1 MKYNKGEWSEAYAF
15 VKLIGDGYV
24 FASDEDLNKIS
35 DKLYPILK
43 VFKDEIEKYYETNT
57 NEGIVNIVNYDGDI
71 IATYESSRFLDIA
84 DKSLDIISN
93 GQGRSFEVPIMKDF
107 LNDIGIINF
116 KGSSTKKEDIKMEIF
131 DEVLDKSDI
140 LTFSIKSELG
150 SKPTILN
157 ASHLTNFTFEVEGM
171 SNDEFEY
178 LNSINKEYNNKWLK
192 IKFNKIFEWTST
204 GKYKTK
210 LSNDENN
217 ILYQNLR
224 LIDSNLPQ
232 MLAFMLFYFYSHERS
247 TNIQLLTNKLI
258 EFNPLNLEDN
268 EKDTFYKKK
277 ISEFIEAV
285 TFGMMPNIKWDG
297 NYEISGGLLTIKKD
311 GEIVCHHIFYDNVA
325 LKNYLFKNTK
335 LESPS
340 TTRHEYGQLF
350 KKDNKIFFK
359 LNLQLRFK

>member
-1 MKYNKGEWSEAYAF
+1 MRYNKGEWSEAYAF

-24 FASDEDLNKIS
+24 FASDEDLNKIP

-57 NEGIVNIVNYDGDI
+57 DEGIVNIVDFDGDI
-71 IATYESSRFLDIA
+71 IASFESSKFIDIA
-84 DKSLDIISN
+84 NKSLDIINNSS
-93 GQGRSFEVPIMKDF
+93 GRSFEVPLMKNF
-107 LNDIGIINF
+107 LNDIGIVNF
-116 KGSSTKKEDIKMEIF
+116 KGSSTKKEDIKMEVF
-131 DEVLDKSDI
+131 DTVLDKSDI

-150 SKPTILN
+150 SKPTLLN
-157 ASHLTNFTFEVEGM
+157 ASHLTNFTYEVKGM
-171 SNDEFEY
+171 SDKEFNY
-178 LNSINKEYNNKWLK
+178 LNNINKEFDRKWLK

-204 GKYKTK
+204 GKYNIK
-210 LSNDENN
+210 LTEDKNN
-217 ILYQNLR
+217 VFYQNLR
-224 LIDSNLPQ
+224 LIDSKLPQ

-247 TNIQLLTNKLI
+247 TDIKLLTNKLI
-258 EFNPLNLEDN
+258 EFNPLKLEDE
-268 EKDTFYKKK
+268 EKDIFYKKK

-297 NYEISGGLLTIKKD
+297 AYEISGGLLTVKKD
-311 GEIVCHHIFYDNVA
+311 GEILCHHIFYDNES

-340 TTRHEYGQLF
+340 TTRHEYGQLY
-350 KKDNKIFFK
+350 KEGDNIFFK